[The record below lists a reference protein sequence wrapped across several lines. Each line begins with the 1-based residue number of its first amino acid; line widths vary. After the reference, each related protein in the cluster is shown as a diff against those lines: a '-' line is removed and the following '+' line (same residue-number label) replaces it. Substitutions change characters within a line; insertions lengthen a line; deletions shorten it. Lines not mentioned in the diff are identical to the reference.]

1 MTRVAGIAMMVLA
14 GAIASAPATL
24 RAASLRPETVRGWD
38 VYVRATEARIARE
51 LASDAGFLAQD
62 FSPSPDTDRRSLMAG
77 HVGIVRVSTPGAD
90 GGAITVPE
98 GLVHHWRGSVFIP
111 RMSVDQVLARVA
123 NPGPG
128 DIAQDDVIDL
138 RVLDRGPGSL
148 QLFLRLQRS
157 QIVTVVY
164 NTEHAVQ
171 YTRHGDSRASSRS
184 IATRI
189 AEVAAPATPNE
200 RERPLGEDRG
210 FLWGLNSYWRYE
222 QVRGGVLVECESIS
236 LSRAVPSL
244 VLGAIRPLIDQ
255 VARGSMERTLLAMRA
270 RFAGTPSQ
278 GD

>member
-1 MTRVAGIAMMVLA
+1 MKRVVGVTMVVLA
-14 GAIASAPATL
+14 GAIALPPATL
-24 RAASLRPETVRGWD
+24 RAASLRPATLLGWHA
-38 VYVRATEARIARE
+38 YVHATEARIARE
-51 LASDAGFLAQD
+51 LESDAGFLAQD
-62 FSPSPDTDRRSLMAG
+62 FAPSPDTDRRSLMSG

-90 GGAITVPE
+90 GDAIAVPE
-98 GLVHHWRGSVFIP
+98 GMVHHWRGSVFIP
-111 RMSVDQVLARVA
+111 GASVDRVLARVA

-128 DIAQDDVIDL
+128 DVAQDDVIAL

-148 QLFLRLQRS
+148 RLFLRLQRS

-171 YTRHGDSRASSRS
+171 YTRHGDGRATSRS
-184 IATRI
+184 VATRI
-189 AEVAAPATPNE
+189 AEVAAPATPDE
-200 RERPLGEDRG
+200 WERPLGEDRG

-244 VLGAIRPLIDQ
+244 VRGAVRPLVDQ

-270 RFAGTPSQ
+270 RFAGRPSQ

>member
-1 MTRVAGIAMMVLA
+1 MRRVMGMALVAL
-14 GAIASAPATL
+14 ASAMALPPATL
-24 RAASLRPETVRGWD
+24 RAASLRPATVRGWHA
-38 VYVRATEARIARE
+38 YVLATEARIARE

-62 FSPSPDTDRRSLMAG
+62 FSPSPDWDRRSLMAG
-77 HVGIVRVSTPGAD
+77 RVGIGRVSTPGTD
-90 GGAITVPE
+90 GAAIAVPD
-98 GLVHHWRGSVFIP
+98 GMVHHWRGSVFIP
-111 RMSVDQVLARVA
+111 GASVDQVLARVA

-148 QLFLRLQRS
+148 RLFLRLQRS

-164 NTEHAVQ
+164 NTEHAVR
-171 YTRHGDSRASSRS
+171 YTRHGDGRATSRS
-184 IATRI
+184 VATRI
-189 AEVAAPATPNE
+189 AEVAAPATPDE

-222 QVRGGVLVECESIS
+222 QARGGVLVECESIS

-244 VLGAIRPLIDQ
+244 VRGAVRPLIDQ
-255 VARGSMERTLLAMRA
+255 VARGSMERTLLAMRD
-270 RFAGTPSQ
+270 RFARRPSQ